1 MDNIYLEDED
11 YIYGDIGAIIK
22 TRDSIIKQEQAL
34 DKLITKTGLLEN
46 DIDVLIEIFKKYG
59 KDTTLSL
66 NNKAR
71 VLGNMKDYLSSLK
84 HRTMFLKKEDSLVY
98 LKRKFGA
105 VVGINVYEV
114 LQTAE
119 VHTWVTVL
127 EELNADNL

>member
-1 MDNIYLEDED
+1 MDNSYLEKED
-11 YIYGDIGAIIK
+11 YIHGDIGAIIK
-22 TRDSIIKQEQAL
+22 TRDSIIKQEQTL

-46 DIDVLIEIFKKYG
+46 DIDMLIEIFKKYG

-66 NNKAR
+66 NKKAR

-84 HRTMFLKKEDSLVY
+84 HRIMFLEKEDSLVY